1 MLYGIQNEKNSQKG
15 EKSSKEKKSKLCGQK
30 TSQKRKNP

>member
-15 EKSSKEKKSKLCGQK
+15 EESSKEKKSKLHGK